1 MKRTLSIL
9 VLVLVCC
16 TLTSCKEIKEPKIKG
31 DLISDSIDG
40 NLSAEENIFTL
51 SAGIT
56 KARVYMWIEGQ
67 DVDCENTASG
77 TDISFNLQLQ
87 VVDAN
92 TGA

>member
-1 MKRTLSIL
+1 MVNTNNGQDTSFTSITPSY
-9 VLVLVCC
+9 V
-16 TLTSCKEIKEPKIKG
+16 TESDKDGKLT
-31 DLISDSIDG
+31 
-40 NLSAEENIFTL
+40 AEKNIFTL

-87 VVDAN
+87 VVE
-92 TGA
+92 